1 MDKNELSIGQTVHL
15 VRNHT
20 NYGYGTSVKL
30 NPAKARVKITK
41 AEKRFEVGTVVNA
54 PYSLVEKASWLDV
67 CE

>member
-20 NYGYGTSVKL
+20 NYGYGTIVKL

-41 AEKRFEVGTVVNA
+41 GLR
-54 PYSLVEKASWLDV
+54 SWTT
-67 CE
+67 